1 MPEVS
6 RYVDTVSSHPASAAN
21 EKPAEEDISNG
32 TISNW
37 LIELIHYVTLS
48 YLCIRNFINVI

>member
-6 RYVDTVSSHPASAAN
+6 KYVDTVSSRPASAAN

-32 TISNW
+32 KISNW
-37 LIELIHYVTLS
+37 LIELSYYVT
-48 YLCIRNFINVI
+48 YLIYKDIY